1 MKKERKE
8 EGRKERKKKRKIL
21 SDSIYTKF
29 DVGEFY
35 GDEVRTLVTCSVGVK
50 YQENA
55 ESKLWECWNA
65 FYLIW
70 GSSSMC
76 MLSS

>member
-29 DVGEFY
+29 DIEEFY

-50 YQENA
+50 Y
-55 ESKLWECWNA
+55 
-65 FYLIW
+65 
-70 GSSSMC
+70 
-76 MLSS
+76 